1 MTTVRADWDDDTHQI
16 IRYVFE
22 PHWDWDD
29 FFAAVREARA
39 LMDSAPG
46 NVGVI
51 FDASDTPNINVPQNA
66 PLWTTERAGTA
77 APQRGCPSTTL
88 MPEAPAGAC
97 GPRCGSRWPLA
108 LIPLGAVPLPKV
120 HRAAQDS
127 TLGTPTSSSAKRS
140 RWQA

>member
-66 PLWTTERAGTA
+66 LTNFRNALNRSHEKNKLMVVVLSSTFARIVISSVQKLGGERAHLLKF
-77 APQRGCPSTTL
+77 APTVD
-88 MPEAPAGAC
+88 EA
-97 GPRCGSRWPLA
+97 RQMIVDHLNGS
-108 LIPLGAVPLPKV
+108 
-120 HRAAQDS
+120 D
-127 TLGTPTSSSAKRS
+127 
-140 RWQA
+140 